1 MGQPFAS
8 GKYAFGF
15 CDVCAQRYPLKKLKT
30 LFKRHKET
38 NILACPEC
46 WNPSHPQ
53 LMLGETPVIDPQAL
67 RNPRPDTAQDASR
80 ELTGTWEE
88 TLEKLKV
95 G

>member
-1 MGQPFAS
+1 
-8 GKYAFGF
+8 
-15 CDVCAQRYPLKKLKT
+15 
-30 LFKRHKET
+30 
-38 NILACPEC
+38 
-46 WNPSHPQ
+46 
-53 LMLGETPVIDPQAL
+53 MLGETPVIDPQAL